1 MLKLRFDLNRLP
13 AQKLE
18 DQTAALTGEMEL
30 NEQELA
36 SVTGGWAWR
45 DGDEDEGH
53 HQRRRHRRHQRRHRR
68 HDDD

>member
-1 MLKLRFDLNRLP
+1 MLKLRFDLNRLL

-18 DQTAALTGEMEL
+18 DQTTVLPVGMEL

-45 DGDEDEGH
+45 DGDEDEEH
-53 HQRRRHRRHQRRHRR
+53 RHRHRRRHRRHRRHRR
-68 HDDD
+68 DDD